1 MNARKEDLIR
11 GDEVFVFD
19 GAFGTMLQARGL
31 PPGACPEAWCL
42 DRPGEVESI
51 HRQYVDAG
59 AQVIETCTF
68 GGTSLRLSHFGLAH
82 AAREINLAGVEIARR
97 AASGRGALV
106 AASVGPLGALVEPL
120 GEVSFD
126 EAYEQFAEQAEAF
139 AIARPDFIIIET
151 IADLNEMRAAL
162 LACRDRAPG
171 IPVIAQMTFDST
183 GRTFTGTPPE
193 SAALVM
199 EAMGAAVVG
208 ANCSVGPD
216 LLVDVVARIAAA
228 TSKPVSVQPNAGLP
242 RISQSGLIDYP
253 MGPEEF
259 ASYGPRLVAAGA
271 SILGGCCGTTPE
283 HISRL
288 SCIAAGL
295 RPPSRTALPDLG
307 ITSRTQALFFA
318 DAELPVIVGERIN
331 PTGRSKLAH
340 DIASGSFQLVRSEAV
355 AQAKAGAQV
364 LDVNVGT
371 PLADEP
377 QAMREA
383 VIAAQETTRL
393 PLCLDSSSPE
403 ALEAGLRVYAGR
415 ALVNSFSLEPGRKA
429 ETLGLA
435 ARYGAA
441 VIGLPIDNE
450 GIPATAEDRLR
461 LARRLVESA
470 EAHGIP
476 RESVIIDALAMP
488 VGAKQ
493 EQAAEALKAIALIRK
508 ELGCRTSLGISNVS
522 FGLPAKPVLNSAFLM
537 LAVAYGLDLAI
548 ANPLD
553 EALMAQVRAAR
564 VLLGRDV
571 HAERYISSSAAA
583 GPKTPTRARATTV
596 SPPPSA
602 PSAAAPAH
610 HSHAAVENGAGHRS
624 LNARLACIYDA
635 ILAGEKALAQGL
647 VGEALSEGEDA
658 SRILDDALIPAIEET
673 GRLFASGTYFL
684 PELMLSAQAMQA
696 ATGVI
701 RSSVSGTGHAPEPK
715 GTVAIATVEGDIH
728 DIGKNIVSMFLES
741 NGYSV
746 VDLGK
751 NVKAE
756 DVLSGAIRAGA
767 DVVCLSALMTTTAPK
782 MQDAIEL
789 FSQEGIDLPIIIGGA
804 ATSREY
810 AVRIGAS
817 GYGRDAVEAAQ
828 EVERLI
834 AERRS
839 GGRSER
845 AGGKE

>member
-1 MNARKEDLIR
+1 M
-11 GDEVFVFD
+11 
-19 GAFGTMLQARGL
+19 
-31 PPGACPEAWCL
+31 
-42 DRPGEVESI
+42 
-51 HRQYVDAG
+51 
-59 AQVIETCTF
+59 
-68 GGTSLRLSHFGLAH
+68 
-82 AAREINLAGVEIARR
+82 
-97 AASGRGALV
+97 
-106 AASVGPLGALVEPL
+106 
-120 GEVSFD
+120 
-126 EAYEQFAEQAEAF
+126 
-139 AIARPDFIIIET
+139 
-151 IADLNEMRAAL
+151 
-162 LACRDRAPG
+162 
-171 IPVIAQMTFDST
+171 
-183 GRTFTGTPPE
+183 
-193 SAALVM
+193 
-199 EAMGAAVVG
+199 
-208 ANCSVGPD
+208 
-216 LLVDVVARIAAA
+216 
-228 TSKPVSVQPNAGLP
+228 
-242 RISQSGLIDYP
+242 
-253 MGPEEF
+253 
-259 ASYGPRLVAAGA
+259 
-271 SILGGCCGTTPE
+271 
-283 HISRL
+283 
-288 SCIAAGL
+288 
-295 RPPSRTALPDLG
+295 
-307 ITSRTQALFFA
+307 
-318 DAELPVIVGERIN
+318 
-331 PTGRSKLAH
+331 
-340 DIASGSFQLVRSEAV
+340 
-355 AQAKAGAQV
+355 
-364 LDVNVGT
+364 
-371 PLADEP
+371 
-377 QAMREA
+377 
-383 VIAAQETTRL
+383 
-393 PLCLDSSSPE
+393 
-403 ALEAGLRVYAGR
+403 
-415 ALVNSFSLEPGRKA
+415 
-429 ETLGLA
+429 
-435 ARYGAA
+435 
-441 VIGLPIDNE
+441 IGLPIDNE

-553 EALMAQVRAAR
+553 QALMAQVRAAR

-583 GPKTPTRARATTV
+583 GPKTPTRARARTV

-602 PSAAAPAH
+602 PSSAVPAPH
-610 HSHAAVENGAGHRS
+610 GHAAVENGAGHRS
-624 LNARLACIYDA
+624 LNARLARIYDA
-635 ILAGEKALAQGL
+635 ILAGEKALAAAL
-647 VGEALSEGEDA
+647 VGEALSEGENA

-701 RSSVSGTGHAPEPK
+701 RSSLSGTGHAPESK